1 MESAIQSISR
11 RSGTGRFTTSQI
23 QPDPTV
29 LGNLR
34 RLELKIIP
42 KTEHWCGAGATQNG
56 TDSAPIVKELNKCFI
71 ILFSSMKICFY
82 EVLHIIMVKN
92 LKI

>member
-1 MESAIQSISR
+1 MVSAIQSISR

-42 KTEHWCGAGATQNG
+42 KTEHWCGAGATQNVFRKVEFG
-56 TDSAPIVKELNKCFI
+56 AGASPQRGMQDL
-71 ILFSSMKICFY
+71 
-82 EVLHIIMVKN
+82 
-92 LKI
+92 